1 MIYQLILDIQNYWR
15 AGTGRGGGSAYDE
28 SVYRNSYGLPVLPGR
43 TLKGLLRDACW
54 RAEKW
59 GHIDTGTTS
68 QLFGMRFNNE
78 GEPVDQN
85 DKGER
90 PYAGLIR
97 VSSAE
102 LEKETRDYL
111 QWLKQDTK
119 KDFEGLT
126 ANFFR
131 TLSSTAIKDGS
142 AKDQS
147 LRTSEVTIPLKLV
160 ADITIRNGEE
170 KSAKDYAEQLEKCLP
185 LVRAV
190 GNNRTRGLGR
200 VQITMTKKEG

>member
-1 MIYQLILDIQNYWR
+1 MIYQLTLNIQNYWR

-28 SVYRNSYGLPVLPGR
+28 MVYRNSYGLPVLPGR

-54 RAEKW
+54 RAEQW
-59 GHIDTGTTS
+59 GHIGEGTTS
-68 QLFGMRFNNE
+68 QLFGMRFNHE
-78 GEPVDQN
+78 GKSVDPN
-85 DKGER
+85 DKSDR
-90 PYAGLIR
+90 PYAGRIR

-102 LEKETRDYL
+102 LEEETRNYL
-111 QWLKQDTK
+111 QWRRQDDRE
-119 KDFEGLT
+119 DFEGLT
-126 ANFFR
+126 ANFYR

-160 ADITIRNGEE
+160 ANITIRDGEKE
-170 KSAKDYAEQLEKCLP
+170 SAENYAKHLKKCLP